1 MAIEVVMPAMEA
13 GQESAR
19 LLRWLKA
26 PGDAVAAGEPLM
38 EIETDKATIEIDA
51 PGAGVL
57 GQISA
62 EPGDDVAIGRVI
74 ALLME
79 TQSASEAAPAS
90 EAPAVPPAPVRA
102 SPLARRIAAERGID
116 LATVTGT
123 GPGGVIQDSDLPAA
137 PVKTAPAPAAAD
149 AAAYTVQPLSGPRRV
164 AAERL
169 SRAQPETPCFDLSST
184 VDASSLLAAIAAAR
198 AEGREL
204 TMTGALARLVVLA
217 LGAHPQL
224 NARYVDGELRLYREI
239 GLGVAVA
246 TDEGLLVPVVAD
258 AGRRSAAALQAAL
271 SELALRARERR
282 LAPSEMSGGT
292 FTLTNLG
299 MRGVDRFRAII
310 NPPEVAILA
319 VGRATERPAVVAGE
333 LAIRPLMEL
342 TLTADHRALD
352 GALAAAFLADLRAL
366 AQDAGAQLASAP
378 AALEEG
384 A

>member
-1 MAIEVVMPAMEA
+1 
-13 GQESAR
+13 
-19 LLRWLKA
+19 
-26 PGDAVAAGEPLM
+26 VADGEPLM

-62 EPGDDVAIGRVI
+62 APGDDVAIGRVI
-74 ALLME
+74 ALLLDP
-79 TQSASEAAPAS
+79 QSDAPAS
-90 EAPAVPPAPVRA
+90 GTAETKPAPVLA
-102 SPLARRIAAERGID
+102 SPLARRLAAERGID

-123 GPGGVIQDSDLPAA
+123 GPGGAIQESDLPAA
-137 PVKTAPAPAAAD
+137 PAAEAPASELE
-149 AAAYTVQPLSGPRRV
+149 YHVQPLSGPRRV

-169 SRAQPETPCFDLSST
+169 SKSHPETPTFDLSST
-184 VDASSLLAAIAAAR
+184 LDASSLLAAIATSRAA
-198 AEGREL
+198 GGTL
-204 TMTGALARLVVLA
+204 TMTGALAKLVAVA

-224 NARYVDGELRLYREI
+224 NARYVEGELRVYPAI

-246 TDEGLLVPVVAD
+246 TDEGLLVPVLSD
-258 AGRRSAAALQAAL
+258 AGSRPAEELQTAL
-271 SELALRARERR
+271 SDLVLRARERR
-282 LAPSEMSGGT
+282 LAPAEMNGGT

-319 VGRATERPAVVAGE
+319 VGRATERPAVVDG
-333 LAIRPLMEL
+333 LVAIRPLMEL

-352 GALAAAFLADLRAL
+352 GALAAAFLADLRDLAL
-366 AQDAGAQLASAP
+366 DAGSQLTGEPHAHK
-378 AALEEG
+378 EG

>member
-1 MAIEVVMPAMEA
+1 MSIEVVMPAMEA

-26 PGDAVAAGEPLM
+26 PGEPVAAGEPLM

-62 EPGDDVAIGRVI
+62 DPGDDVAIGTVI
-74 ALLME
+74 ALLFD
-79 TQSASEAAPAS
+79 TQSESAPAPAR
-90 EAPAVPPAPVRA
+90 EAPAGAPAPVRA

-123 GPGGVIQDSDLPAA
+123 GPGGVIQDSDLPA
-137 PVKTAPAPAAAD
+137 VPAAA
-149 AAAYTVQPLSGPRRV
+149 AAAPTAGEAAYTVQALSGPRRV

-169 SRAQPETPCFDLSST
+169 SKAHPETPCFDLSST
-184 VDASSLLAAIAAAR
+184 VDASSLLAAVAAAR
-198 AEGREL
+198 ANGREL
-204 TMTGALARLVVLA
+204 TMTGALARLVALA
-217 LGAHPQL
+217 LGSHPQL
-224 NARYVDGELRLYREI
+224 NARYVDGELRLYREV

-246 TDEGLLVPVVAD
+246 TGEGLLVPVVAD
-258 AGRRSAAALQAAL
+258 AGSRSAGDLQAAL
-271 SELALRARERR
+271 SDLALRARERR

-299 MRGVDRFRAII
+299 MRGVDSFRAVI

-319 VGRATERPAVVAGE
+319 VGRATERPAVVDGK

-352 GALAAAFLADLRAL
+352 GALAAAFLADLREIAL
-366 AQDAGAQLASAP
+366 DAGVQLADEPVAHK
-378 AALEEG
+378 EG
-384 A
+384 P